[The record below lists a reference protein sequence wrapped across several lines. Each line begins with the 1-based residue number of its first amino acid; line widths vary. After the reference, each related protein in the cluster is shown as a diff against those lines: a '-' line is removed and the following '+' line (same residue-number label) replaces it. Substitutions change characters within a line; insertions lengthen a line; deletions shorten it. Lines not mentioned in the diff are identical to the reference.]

1 MDNYFEMLLQDIRIK
16 DNLTACIN
24 CGVCTA
30 ICPAAEYYEYEPRTI
45 VVTVQSGDNNK
56 IKELLES
63 DTIWY
68 CGQCMSCKTRCPRQN
83 CPGIIIEAL
92 RYLSQKTGLF
102 VKSKKGRQQIYVK
115 ETIGENILNLGYC
128 VHPSTVKPE
137 RHPEQGPVWEW
148 IYENREEIFSYL
160 GANYEKDGAG
170 TLRKISPEVLDEIR
184 SIFDVTGGLE
194 LFEEIEKYSR
204 NAARELG
211 YTEEEFEKYINDI
224 IEE

>member
-1 MDNYFEMLLQDIRIK
+1 MEDYFKILSEDVRIK

-45 VVTVQSGDNNK
+45 VVTVQSGDNQK

-83 CPGIIIEAL
+83 CPGMIISAL

-102 VKSKKGRQQIYVK
+102 VKSKKGRQQIYIKNSVGK
-115 ETIGENILNLGYC
+115 NILEIGYC
-128 VHPSTVKPE
+128 MHPSRINPDE
-137 RHPEQGPVWEW
+137 HPEQGPVWEW
-148 IYENREEIFSYL
+148 IYQNREEFYASL

-170 TLRKISPEVLDEIR
+170 TLRKIPNGVLDEIK
-184 SIFDVTGGLE
+184 SIFEVTGGIELLE
-194 LFEEIEKYSR
+194 NIEKYSR
-204 NAARELG
+204 IKAQELG
-211 YTEEEFEKYINDI
+211 YKNGEFDKYINDV